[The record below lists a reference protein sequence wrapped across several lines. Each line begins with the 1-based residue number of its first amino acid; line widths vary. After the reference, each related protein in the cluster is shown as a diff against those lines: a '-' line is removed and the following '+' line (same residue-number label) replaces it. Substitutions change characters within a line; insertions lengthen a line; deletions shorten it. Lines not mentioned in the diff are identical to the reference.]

1 MPSQNELQ
9 ASPCNIATDRDTN
22 AEVVATATAP
32 TGNTVRAAVAI
43 FGLLI
48 TSSAVPAAAVEAT
61 LTDGTTTMKIN
72 VPATVFPH
80 GIVVM
85 FPNGHP
91 FVAAA
96 GQAVTLTV
104 PALGAS
110 VICNASLFWRY
121 VNPL

>member
-9 ASPCNIATDRDTN
+9 ASACNIATDRDTN
-22 AEVVATATAP
+22 ADVVATATAP
-32 TGNTVRAAVAI
+32 TGNSVRAAVAI
-43 FGLLI
+43 FGVLI

-72 VPATVFPH
+72 LPATVFPA
-80 GIVVM
+80 GFVFT

-91 FVAAA
+91 FVGAA

-104 PALGAS
+104 PALGS
-110 VICNASLFWRY
+110 GVICNASLFWRH